1 MKTRLL
7 VSLVVVLFV
16 LGIVLAACGG
26 AQEPAPGSG
35 AELDGK
41 ALVEERC
48 IKCHG
53 LDTVT
58 GAQKSPD
65 GWQSNVERMIAKGAQ
80 LDDAEKAAVI
90 EYLSE
95 TYPE

>member
-26 AQEPAPGSG
+26 AQEPATGSG

-48 IKCHG
+48 TVCHG
-53 LDTVT
+53 LATVT
-58 GAQKSPD
+58 GTQKSD
-65 GWQSNVERMIAKGAQ
+65 EGWQGTVERMIGKGAQ
-80 LDDAEKAAVI
+80 LDDAEKAVVI